1 MDLITFCIIMFITV
15 WLVVVSLFICKLLKA
30 QEAQRIKH
38 MLLDARV
45 NKYVDFGN
53 PVKMKVRP
61 LMGKRDEVT
70 IDFSELDDEGIL

>member
-1 MDLITFCIIMFITV
+1 MDLITFCILMFITV
-15 WLVVVSLFICKLLKA
+15 CLVGMTFFICKLLKT
-30 QEAQRIKH
+30 QEAQRIKL
-38 MLLDARV
+38 MLLEARV

-61 LMGKRDEVT
+61 IMGKRDEVT